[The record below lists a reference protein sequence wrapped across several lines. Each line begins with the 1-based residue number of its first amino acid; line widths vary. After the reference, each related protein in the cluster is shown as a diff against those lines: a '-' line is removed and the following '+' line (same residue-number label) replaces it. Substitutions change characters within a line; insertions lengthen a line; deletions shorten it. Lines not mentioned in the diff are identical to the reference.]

1 MTNLEAATLQ
11 AVPMLVNDNENIQN
25 GNVNRCCDNEFSI
38 SFSAERL
45 SPV

>member
-1 MTNLEAATLQ
+1 MTNVDAETLPD
-11 AVPMLVNDNENIQN
+11 VPMLANNNGNIQN
-25 GNVNRCCDNEFSI
+25 GNVNRCSNNDICI